1 MKNLIFINGTMGVGK
16 TDTSQNLKKML
27 PHSVFLDGDWCWD
40 MSPFTVTD
48 ETKKMVEDNITHLL
62 NNFIACSEY
71 ENIIFCWVMHEQSII
86 DDLLGRLN
94 TEECTTIYKFSLVCS
109 EKALVSR
116 IHKDIENGI
125 RDESVIGRTVPRL
138 NNYYNMDTVKIDVSK
153 IDSEKAAEII
163 CTYITKQKL
172 K

>member
-16 TDTSQNLKKML
+16 TATSQNLKKML

-71 ENIIFCWVMHEQSII
+71 ENIIFCWVMHEQSIL

-94 TEECTTIYKFSLVCS
+94 IEECTTIYKFSLVCS
-109 EKALVSR
+109 EEALVSR
-116 IHKDIENGI
+116 INKDIENGI
-125 RDESVIGRTVPRL
+125 RDESVIERTVSRL
-138 NNYYNMDTVKIDVSK
+138 KNYYDMDTEKIDVSK
-153 IDSEKAAEII
+153 ISSEKAAEII
-163 CTYITKQKL
+163 CTYITNQKL